1 MAEVPLATLVTVSG
15 AAGGISLSVH
25 SKELHFINHFNFATF
40 TLFSLSGASLV
51 PFLFFQATRNGIEM
65 WEIFSCLINC
75 ASEASFRS
83 WITVLSFPAHCQAF
97 PALGTA
103 VSLLSSSLLLSHT
116 LLSPLQFCSLL
127 DYLSSSL
134 FCILR
139 AQSSFPGSKGSQS
152 SSRQAFPA
160 LQHRQCGCECPVCLP
175 RKSFSFIHFYIFLLP
190 LGHCD
195 FNDLFPDVF
204 LLKWL

>member
-1 MAEVPLATLVTVSG
+1 
-15 AAGGISLSVH
+15 
-25 SKELHFINHFNFATF
+25 
-40 TLFSLSGASLV
+40 
-51 PFLFFQATRNGIEM
+51 M

-97 PALGTA
+97 PALRTA

-139 AQSSFPGSKGSQS
+139 AQSSFPGSKCSQS

-204 LLKWL
+204 LLKWYICGFCQDIFQALPLLSCTSSLRTPALCSPPSQLSCPDIQFAP